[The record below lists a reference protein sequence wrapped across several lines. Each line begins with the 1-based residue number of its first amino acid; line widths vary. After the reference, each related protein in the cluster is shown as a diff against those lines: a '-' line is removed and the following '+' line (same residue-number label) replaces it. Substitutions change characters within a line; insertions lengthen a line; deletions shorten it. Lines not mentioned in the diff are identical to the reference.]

1 MHRAKSP
8 GEPPGWRS
16 AAAAN
21 HRTSPT
27 ATSAT
32 VPQASNPDA
41 RRCCSEDILA
51 AAREMQG
58 LESIDQV
65 KFAVLERAG
74 QISIIPR

>member
-1 MHRAKSP
+1 M
-8 GEPPGWRS
+8 
-16 AAAAN
+16 
-21 HRTSPT
+21 
-27 ATSAT
+27 
-32 VPQASNPDA
+32 PQASNPDA